1 MQIFCSFPRLLVVPF
16 LVELLD
22 VFVVVVFSTCVYLE
36 QI

>member
-1 MQIFCSFPRLLVVPF
+1 MQIFYSFPRLLVVPF

-22 VFVVVVFSTCVYLE
+22 VFVVVFSTCVYLE